1 MTLILDAK
9 SALPVVLA
17 MKFDEV
23 ATWDKVP
30 SRTFRFGEDG
40 GMSSRPTGYAYICTG
55 FTEPVAVPME
65 DVPQDSIPVLVRDLQ
80 ICRMSGS
87 NVSIHSFNA
96 RCIETDHE
104 NRVFVFRAENTE
116 CL

>member
-30 SRTFRFGEDG
+30 SRTFTFSEDG
-40 GMSSRPTGYAYICTG
+40 SMSSRQTGHAYVCSG
-55 FTEPVAVPME
+55 FADLVVIPME
-65 DVPQDSIPVLVRDLQ
+65 DMPQDSIPVVVRDLQ

-96 RCIETDHE
+96 RCIQVDHE
-104 NRVFVFRAENTE
+104 NRVVVFRGENSE